1 MYKIGFAV
9 TGSFCSMNDMLEV
22 LKQVCQHYDVEVFI
36 TPHVHQLDT
45 RFYTHEELEE
55 KIKEI
60 THKDIHTTI
69 QEAEVYGP
77 KPQLD
82 AVLVYPCD
90 ATTLNK
96 IDLGINDNCV
106 TMLVKS
112 CLRNQ
117 IPIVLGV
124 YSNDILSNSGVHLF
138 SLFNKKN
145 FYFVPMFQD
154 DYQRKPQS
162 MIAAKDKVLD
172 TLHFAWKH
180 QQNQPFLLGYRKI

>member
-69 QEAEVYGP
+69 QEAEV
-77 KPQLD
+77 
-82 AVLVYPCD
+82 
-90 ATTLNK
+90 
-96 IDLGINDNCV
+96 
-106 TMLVKS
+106 
-112 CLRNQ
+112 
-117 IPIVLGV
+117 
-124 YSNDILSNSGVHLF
+124 
-138 SLFNKKN
+138 
-145 FYFVPMFQD
+145 
-154 DYQRKPQS
+154 
-162 MIAAKDKVLD
+162 
-172 TLHFAWKH
+172 
-180 QQNQPFLLGYRKI
+180 

>member
-1 MYKIGFAV
+1 
-9 TGSFCSMNDMLEV
+9 
-22 LKQVCQHYDVEVFI
+22 
-36 TPHVHQLDT
+36 
-45 RFYTHEELEE
+45 
-55 KIKEI
+55 
-60 THKDIHTTI
+60 
-69 QEAEVYGP
+69 
-77 KPQLD
+77 
-82 AVLVYPCD
+82 
-90 ATTLNK
+90 
-96 IDLGINDNCV
+96 
-106 TMLVKS
+106 MLVKS

-172 TLHFAWKH
+172 TLHFALKH